1 MCALMNARLRVMSI
15 MTGNQSQMYRSPLKH
30 SLLARTAIASLALAG
45 LVGSASA
52 DQPSVT
58 AVLTSSEATVGRAVE
73 LQIQVKGDRN
83 AVPPSEISVDG
94 LEIQS
99 TGQVQSFEMRNFNV
113 TSSVTFNY
121 TILPLRAGRFT
132 IPPQTLR
139 AGSTS
144 LRTPE
149 MTLNVTDPPNQSSQ
163 SNRADGT
170 ADPKK
175 STFAELIVPKTSAYV
190 GEMIPIVVRVGF
202 EIQTRLRDISPEI
215 DLPGQ
220 GFTKEKMR
228 ATEARQMIGQKT
240 YHVVTYKTAIAAVRT
255 GTIEIGP
262 IEIPAVVMVPQSQRN
277 RSFPQNPLGLNDP
290 TLDNFFNDPWLT
302 SSVPREIK
310 LTTERVNIEVKALP
324 PNAPPTFG
332 GAVGNFTMTSD
343 ANPKS
348 VQVGDPITVTAKI
361 SGRGNF
367 DRVTGPAF
375 EDEHGWHKYPPS
387 AVFKQNDDV
396 GISGTKTF
404 ETVLSPNERKDKIP
418 AQLFTYFDSLKEQYV
433 TLRGE
438 PIPVRVE
445 GGAAPTTTA
454 PATAAATAPAP
465 AASPSAVPKQQ
476 DILHQLTDLPAAP
489 QSFTPLFARRSFWL
503 AQLFPLLALFGYVG
517 WKLRQAHLDNREAQ
531 RREALQHE
539 ATELQ
544 RSLRRADASP
554 QEYFSRASR
563 AVQLKTALAKNV
575 DPNTVDAEV
584 AAITFHADEQTRL
597 RLRHLFEKSD
607 EVRYSGAG
615 PNGIRLVPPET
626 RNEVLDLIESLR
638 G

>member
-1 MCALMNARLRVMSI
+1 MPMFDLRCLRFDFARSRPVHAILIIVVI
-15 MTGNQSQMYRSPLKH
+15 AFL
-30 SLLARTAIASLALAG
+30 SLDAAF
-45 LVGSASA
+45 A
-52 DQPSVT
+52 DSPSVT
-58 AVLTSSEATVGRAVE
+58 AVLSNSEVNVGETVE
-73 LQIQVKGDRN
+73 LQIRVTGAGEAN
-83 AVPPSEISVDG
+83 APDQIAIDG
-94 LEIQS
+94 LEIRRAGTSRQ
-99 TGQVQSFEMRNFNV
+99 FEMHNFTT
-113 TSSVTFNY
+113 TSSVTYNY
-121 TILPLRAGRFT
+121 TVLPLKTGKFVIPVQTINAGNN
-132 IPPQTLR
+132 
-139 AGSTS
+139 S
-144 LRTPE
+144 LKTPE
-149 MTLNVTDPPNQSSQ
+149 LTLNVTDSQNQPAQ
-163 SNRADGT
+163 SNRASNA

-175 STFAELIVPKTSAYV
+175 KTFAELIVPKTTAYV
-190 GEMIPIVVRVGF
+190 GEMMPIVVRVGF
-202 EIQTRLRDISPEI
+202 EIHLRLARTLPDEL
-215 DLPGQ
+215 DLSGQ
-220 GFTKEKMR
+220 GFTKQKMR
-228 ATEARQMIGQKT
+228 SSETQQTIGGKT
-240 YHVVTYKTAIAAVRT
+240 YHIVTYKTAIAAVRT
-255 GTIEIGP
+255 GPIEIGP
-262 IEIPAVVMVPQSQRN
+262 VELPVLMMVPQSPRN

-290 TLDNFFNDPWLT
+290 TLDNFFNDPWLMG
-302 SSVPREIK
+302 SVPREIK
-310 LTTERVNIEVKALP
+310 LTTERVNIDVKALP
-324 PNAPPTFG
+324 SNAPPTFD
-332 GAVGNFTMTSD
+332 GAVGNFTITAD

>member
-1 MCALMNARLRVMSI
+1 MSI
-15 MTGNQSQMYRSPLKH
+15 MTGSQSQMYRSTFKH
-30 SLLARTAIASLALAG
+30 SLFARSAIAAVALAA
-45 LVGSASA
+45 LVAPASA
-52 DQPSVT
+52 DEPSVT
-58 AVLTSSEATVGRAVE
+58 AVLTSSEAAVGQAVQ

-83 AVPPSEISVDG
+83 VAAPSQISVDG

-99 TGQVQSFEMRNFNV
+99 TGQMQSFEMRNFNM
-113 TSSVTFNY
+113 TSSITFTY
-121 TILPLRAGRFT
+121 TIVPLRAGRFT

-139 AGSTS
+139 AGSNS

-149 MTLNVTDPPNQSSQ
+149 LTLNVTDSPKQSSG
-163 SNRADGT
+163 SNPAGDA

-175 STFAELIVPKTSAYV
+175 STFAELIVPKTTAYV

-202 EIQTRLRDISPEI
+202 EIQTRVRNIAPEI

-220 GFTKEKMR
+220 GFTKQKMR
-228 ATEARQMIGQKT
+228 ASEGRQVIGGKT
-240 YHVVTYKTAIAAVRT
+240 YTIVTYKTAIAAART

-262 IEIPAVVMVPQSQRN
+262 VEVPAVVLIPQSQRN
-277 RSFPQNPLGLNDP
+277 RSIPQNPLGMNDP
-290 TLDNFFNDPWLT
+290 FDSFFNDPWLMG
-302 SSVPREIK
+302 SVPREVK

-324 PNAPPTFG
+324 PNAPPTFS
-332 GAVGNFTMTSD
+332 GAVGNFTMTAD

-348 VQVGDPITVTAKI
+348 VKVGDPITVTAKI

-367 DRVTGPAF
+367 DRVAGPSF
-375 EDEHGWHKYPPS
+375 EDERGWHKYPPS
-387 AVFKQNDDV
+387 GDFKQDDDV
-396 GISGTKTF
+396 GISGAKTF

-418 AQLFTYFDSLKEQYV
+418 AQLFTYFDSLAEQYV
-433 TLRGE
+433 TLRSD

-445 GGAAPTTTA
+445 GGSAPAAAAPA
-454 PATAAATAPAP
+454 AAATAPAS
-465 AASPSAVPKQQ
+465 AAPPTAVPKQQ

-489 QSFTPLFARRSFWL
+489 QSFTPLFARGSFWL
-503 AQLFPLLALFGYVG
+503 AQLFPLLGLLAYVG
-517 WKLRQAHLDNREAQ
+517 WKIRRARLDNREAQ

-539 ATELQ
+539 AAELQ
-544 RSLRRADASP
+544 RSLRRNDASP

-575 DPNTVDAEV
+575 DPNTVDAEI
-584 AAITFHADEQTRL
+584 AASAFRADEETRQ

-607 EVRYSGAG
+607 EVRYSGSG
-615 PNGIRLVPPET
+615 QNGMTVVPAET
-626 RNEVLDLIESLR
+626 RNDLLDLIESLR

>member
-1 MCALMNARLRVMSI
+1 
-15 MTGNQSQMYRSPLKH
+15 MYRS
-30 SLLARTAIASLALAG
+30 LLRHRLLVRTAIAAFAFAALAG
-45 LVGSASA
+45 SASG
-52 DQPSVT
+52 DEPSAT
-58 AVLTSSEATVGRAVE
+58 AVLSSSETGVGQPVQ

-83 AVPPSEISVDG
+83 AAAPAQISLDG

-99 TGQVQSFEMRNFNV
+99 TGQMQSFEMRNFNV
-113 TSSVTFNY
+113 TSSVTFTY
-121 TILPLRAGRFT
+121 TILPQRAGRFV
-132 IPPQTLR
+132 IPPQIIR

-149 MTLNVTDPPNQSSQ
+149 LTLNVTDSQNQSSR
-163 SNRADGT
+163 SSRAPAA
-170 ADPKK
+170 ADPRK
-175 STFAELIVPKTSAYV
+175 STFAELIVPKTTAYV

-202 EIQTRLRDISPEI
+202 ELQTRVRNISPEI

-220 GFTKEKMR
+220 GFTKQKMR
-228 ATEARQMIGQKT
+228 ASEARQTIGEKT
-240 YHVVTYKTAIAAVRT
+240 YNIITYKTAIAAART

-262 IEIPAVVMVPQSQRN
+262 VEIPAVVLVPQTQRN
-277 RSFPQNPLGLNDP
+277 RPFPQNPLGMNDP
-290 TLDNFFNDPWLT
+290 ALEDFFNDPWLT
-302 SSVPREIK
+302 GSVPREIK
-310 LTTERVNIEVKALP
+310 LTTEKVNIEVKALP
-324 PNAPPTFG
+324 PKAPPTFG

-343 ANPKS
+343 ANPKT

-367 DRVTGPAF
+367 DRVTGPSF

-387 AVFKQNDDV
+387 ADFKQDDDV

-418 AQLFTYFDSLKEQYV
+418 VQLFTYFDSIKGEYV
-433 TLRGE
+433 TLRGD

-445 GGAAPTTTA
+445 GGSAPAPAA
-454 PATAAATAPAP
+454 PATAANAPSS
-465 AASPSAVPKQQ
+465 AASPGAPKQR
-476 DILHQLTDLPAAP
+476 DILYQLTDLPAAP
-489 QSFTPLFARRSFWL
+489 QSFAPLFARRSFWL
-503 AQLFPLLALFGYVG
+503 AQLFPLLALLGYAG
-517 WKLRQAHLDNREAQ
+517 WKIRQAHLDNREAR

-544 RSLRRADASP
+544 RSLRRDDTST

-563 AVQLKTALAKNV
+563 AIQLKTALARNV
-575 DPNTVDAEV
+575 DPNMVDAEL
-584 AAITFHADEQTRL
+584 AASAFHADEATRL

-607 EVRYSGAG
+607 EVRYSGSG
-615 PNGIRLVPPET
+615 QNGTRAVPPET
-626 RNEVLDLIESLR
+626 RNDVLDLIESLR

>member
-1 MCALMNARLRVMSI
+1 MSI
-15 MTGNQSQMYRSPLKH
+15 MTGKQFQMYPSPLKH
-30 SLLARTAIASLALAG
+30 RLLARTASAFLALAA
-45 LVGSASA
+45 LAGSASA
-52 DQPSVT
+52 DEPSVT
-58 AVLTSSEATVGRAVE
+58 AVLTSSEATVGQAVQ

-83 AVPPSEISVDG
+83 VAPPSEISVDG
-94 LEIQS
+94 LEIHS
-99 TGQVQSFEMRNFNV
+99 TGQMQSFEMRNFNV
-113 TSSVTFNY
+113 SSSVTFNY
-121 TILPLRAGRFT
+121 TILPMRAGRFT

-139 AGSTS
+139 AGSNS

-149 MTLNVTDPPNQSSQ
+149 LTLNVTDSPNQSSQ
-163 SNRADGT
+163 SNRPGDA
-170 ADPKK
+170 ADPRK

-202 EIQTRLRDISPEI
+202 EIQTRVRNIPPEI

-220 GFTKEKMR
+220 GFTKQKMR
-228 ATEARQMIGQKT
+228 ASETRQTIGQRT

-262 IEIPAVVMVPQSQRN
+262 VEIPAVVLVPQSQRN

-290 TLDNFFNDPWLT
+290 TLDNFFNDPWLMG
-302 SSVPREIK
+302 SVPREIK

-332 GAVGNFTMTSD
+332 GAVGNFAMTSE

-367 DRVTGPAF
+367 DRVTGPVF
-375 EDEHGWHKYPPS
+375 EDDHGWHKYPPS
-387 AVFKQNDDV
+387 ADFKQDDDV

-418 AQLFTYFDSLKEQYV
+418 AQLFTYFDSQKEKYV
-433 TLRGE
+433 TLRAE

-445 GGAAPTTTA
+445 GGTASTATT
-454 PATAAATAPAP
+454 PAAAATVPAS

-489 QSFTPLFARRSFWL
+489 QSFTPLFARPSFWL
-503 AQLFPLLALFGYVG
+503 AQLFPLLALLGYVG
-517 WKLRQAHLDNREAQ
+517 WRMRQAHLDNREAQ

-544 RSLRRADASP
+544 RSLRREDASP
-554 QEYFSRASR
+554 QEYFSQASR
-563 AVQLKTALAKNV
+563 AVQLKTALARNV

-584 AAITFHADEQTRL
+584 AASVFQADENTRL

-607 EVRYSGAG
+607 EVRYSGG
-615 PNGIRLVPPET
+615 GQNGIRLVPAET
-626 RNEVLDLIESLR
+626 RKEVLDLVDNLR
-638 G
+638 A

>member
-1 MCALMNARLRVMSI
+1 
-15 MTGNQSQMYRSPLKH
+15 MYRSLLRH
-30 SLLARTAIASLALAG
+30 SLLVRTTIASFAFAA

-52 DQPSVT
+52 EEPSVT
-58 AVLTSSEATVGRAVE
+58 AVLTSSETAVGQPVR

-83 AVPPSEISVDG
+83 AAAPSQISVDG

-99 TGQVQSFEMRNFNV
+99 TGQMQSFEMRNFNV
-113 TSSVTFNY
+113 TSSVTFSY
-121 TILPLRAGRFT
+121 TILPQRAGKFV
-132 IPPQTLR
+132 IPPQTVR
-139 AGSTS
+139 VGSAS

-149 MTLNVTDPPNQSSQ
+149 LILNVTDSQNQSPR
-163 SNRADGT
+163 SNRAPAV

-175 STFAELIVPKTSAYV
+175 STFAELIVPKTTAYV

-202 EIQTRLRDISPEI
+202 ELQTRVRYIPPEI

-220 GFTKEKMR
+220 GFTKQKMR
-228 ATEARQMIGQKT
+228 ASEARQTIGEKT
-240 YHVVTYKTAIAAVRT
+240 YNIITYKTAIAAART

-262 IEIPAVVMVPQSQRN
+262 VEIPAVVLVPQSQRS
-277 RSFPQNPLGLNDP
+277 RPFPQNPLGMNDP
-290 TLDNFFNDPWLT
+290 ALEDFFNDPWLT
-302 SSVPREIK
+302 GSVPREIK

-324 PNAPPTFG
+324 PHAPPSFG

-343 ANPKS
+343 ANPKT

-367 DRVTGPAF
+367 DRVTGPSF
-375 EDEHGWHKYPPS
+375 EDERGWHKYPPS
-387 AVFKQNDDV
+387 ADFKQDDDV

-418 AQLFTYFDSLKEQYV
+418 VQLFTYFDSIKGEYV
-433 TLRGE
+433 TLRGD

-445 GGAAPTTTA
+445 GGSAPAAPA
-454 PATAAATAPAP
+454 PATPATAPAL
-465 AASPSAVPKQQ
+465 AASPSAALKQR
-476 DILHQLTDLPAAP
+476 DILYQLTDLPAP
-489 QSFTPLFARRSFWL
+489 QSFAPLFARRSFWL
-503 AQLFPLLALFGYVG
+503 AQLFPLLALLGYVG
-517 WKLRQAHLDNREAQ
+517 WKMRQAHLDNREAR

-544 RSLRRADASP
+544 RSLRRDDTST

-563 AVQLKTALAKNV
+563 AIQVKTALARNV
-575 DPNTVDAEV
+575 DPNMVDAEL
-584 AAITFHADEQTRL
+584 AASAFHADEATRL

-607 EVRYSGAG
+607 EVRYSGSG
-615 PNGIRLVPPET
+615 QNGTRVVPLET
-626 RNEVLDLIESLR
+626 RNDVLDLIESLR

>member
-1 MCALMNARLRVMSI
+1 
-15 MTGNQSQMYRSPLKH
+15 MYRSPLKR
-30 SLLARTAIASLALAG
+30 SLLVRTAIASLAFAT

-52 DQPSVT
+52 DEPSVT
-58 AVLTSSEATVGRAVE
+58 AVLTSSEATVGQAVQ

-83 AVPPSEISVDG
+83 VAPPAEISVDG
-94 LEIQS
+94 LEIHS
-99 TGQVQSFEMRNFNV
+99 TGQTQSFEMRNFNV
-113 TSSVTFNY
+113 TSSITFTY

-132 IPPQTLR
+132 IPSQTLR
-139 AGSTS
+139 AGSNS

-149 MTLNVTDPPNQSSQ
+149 LTLNVTDSPNQSSR
-163 SNRADGT
+163 SNRAGDT

-175 STFAELIVPKTSAYV
+175 NTFAELIVPKTSAYV
-190 GEMIPIVVRVGF
+190 GEMIPIVLRVGF
-202 EIQTRLRDISPEI
+202 EIQTRLRDIPPEI

-220 GFTKEKMR
+220 GFTKQKMR
-228 ATEARQMIGQKT
+228 ASEARQMIGQKT

-262 IEIPAVVMVPQSQRN
+262 VEVPAVVMVPQSQRS

-290 TLDNFFNDPWLT
+290 TLDNFFNDPWLAA
-302 SSVPREIK
+302 SVPREIK

-332 GAVGNFTMTSD
+332 GAVGNFTMTGD

-348 VQVGDPITVTAKI
+348 VQVGDPITVTSKI

-387 AVFKQNDDV
+387 ADFKQDDDV

-433 TLRGE
+433 TLRGD
-438 PIPVRVE
+438 PVPVRVE
-445 GGAAPTTTA
+445 GGAAATAITA
-454 PATAAATAPAP
+454 PATAATAPTPDKSPAP
-465 AASPSAVPKQQ
+465 APKQQ
-476 DILHQLTDLPAAP
+476 DILHQLTEIPAAP
-489 QSFTPLFARRSFWL
+489 QSFAPLFLSRSFWL
-503 AQLFPLLALFGYVG
+503 AQFFPLLALLSYVG
-517 WKLRQAHLDNREAQ
+517 WKMRQAHLDNRDAQ

-544 RSLRRADASP
+544 RSLRRVDASP
-554 QEYFSRASR
+554 EEYFSRASR
-563 AVQLKTALAKNV
+563 AVQLKTALAKNL
-575 DPNTVDAEV
+575 DPNTVDAEL
-584 AAITFHADEQTRL
+584 AASAFHADEETRR

-607 EVRYSGAG
+607 EVRYSGSG
-615 PNGIRLVPPET
+615 QNGIRLVPPET

>member
-1 MCALMNARLRVMSI
+1 MSI
-15 MTGNQSQMYRSPLKH
+15 MTGNQSQMYRSTLKH
-30 SLLARTAIASLALAG
+30 RLLARSAIAALALVA
-45 LVGSASA
+45 LADSASA
-52 DQPSVT
+52 DEPSVT
-58 AVLTSSEATVGRAVE
+58 AVLTSSEAAVGQAVQ

-83 AVPPSEISVDG
+83 AAPPSQISVDG

-99 TGQVQSFEMRNFNV
+99 TGQMQSFEMRNFNM
-113 TSSVTFNY
+113 TSSVTFTY
-121 TILPLRAGRFT
+121 TIVPLRAGRFT
-132 IPPQTLR
+132 IPPQNLR
-139 AGSTS
+139 AGSNS

-149 MTLNVTDPPNQSSQ
+149 LTLNVTDSPKQSSG
-163 SNRADGT
+163 SNRAGDA

-175 STFAELIVPKTSAYV
+175 STFAELIVPKTTAYV

-202 EIQTRLRDISPEI
+202 EIQTRVRNIAPEI

-220 GFTKEKMR
+220 GFTKQKMR
-228 ATEARQMIGQKT
+228 ASEGRQVIGGKT
-240 YHVVTYKTAIAAVRT
+240 YTIVTYKTAIAAART

-262 IEIPAVVMVPQSQRN
+262 VEVPAVVLVPQSQRN
-277 RSFPQNPLGLNDP
+277 RSLPQNPLGMNDP
-290 TLDNFFNDPWLT
+290 FDSFFNDPWLMG
-302 SSVPREIK
+302 SVPREVK

-324 PNAPPTFG
+324 PNAPPTFS
-332 GAVGNFTMTSD
+332 GAVGNFTMTAD

-367 DRVTGPAF
+367 DRVAGPSF
-375 EDEHGWHKYPPS
+375 EDERGWHKYPPS
-387 AVFKQNDDV
+387 GDFKQDDDV
-396 GISGTKTF
+396 GISGAKTF

-433 TLRGE
+433 TLRSD

-445 GGAAPTTTA
+445 GGSAPAVTA
-454 PATAAATAPAP
+454 PAAAATAAAP
-465 AASPSAVPKQQ
+465 AAPPTAVPKQQ

-489 QSFTPLFARRSFWL
+489 QSFTPLFARGSFWL
-503 AQLFPLLALFGYVG
+503 AQLFPLLALLSYVG
-517 WKLRQAHLDNREAQ
+517 WKIRRAHLDNREAQ

-539 ATELQ
+539 AAELQ
-544 RSLRRADASP
+544 RSLRRNDASP

-563 AVQLKTALAKNV
+563 AVQLKTALAKNL
-575 DPNTVDAEV
+575 DPNTVDAEI
-584 AAITFHADEQTRL
+584 AASAFRADEETRQ

-607 EVRYSGAG
+607 EVRYSGSG
-615 PNGIRLVPPET
+615 QNGMSVVPAET
-626 RNEVLDLIESLR
+626 RNDVLDLIESLR